1 MVDSIVFVIKTKI
14 VDSSAPNPKFYG
26 NKRIL
31 KALCTV
37 RLAIQVKIDDK
48 AVVCQVKHIMCV
60 GSFSFLR
67 SVVAILGTFHFFLY
81 ISHCIIHFSLF
92 N

>member
-1 MVDSIVFVIKTKI
+1 MVDSTVFVIKTKI

-48 AVVCQVKHIMCV
+48 AVVSQVKHIMCV

-67 SVVAILGTFHFFLY
+67 SVVANLGTFHFFLY
-81 ISHCIIHFSLF
+81 NSH
-92 N
+92 

>member
-1 MVDSIVFVIKTKI
+1 MVTTDYLNTFSFRYFVISAEMVDSIVFVIKTKI

-48 AVVCQVKHIMCV
+48 AVICQGKYLM
-60 GSFSFLR
+60 
-67 SVVAILGTFHFFLY
+67 
-81 ISHCIIHFSLF
+81 
-92 N
+92 

>member
-1 MVDSIVFVIKTKI
+1 MVDSVVFVIKTKI
-14 VDSSAPNPKFYG
+14 VDSSASSPKFYG
-26 NKRIL
+26 NKHIL
-31 KALCTV
+31 ETLCTV

-48 AVVCQVKHIMCV
+48 AVICQVKHIMLV

-81 ISHCIIHFSLF
+81 NSH
-92 N
+92 

>member
-1 MVDSIVFVIKTKI
+1 MPAKMVDSVVFVIKTKI
-14 VDSSAPNPKFYG
+14 VNSSAPNPKFYG

-37 RLAIQVKIDDK
+37 RLAIQAKIDDK
-48 AVVCQVKHIMCV
+48 AVICQVKYIMFV
-60 GSFSFLR
+60 GSFSNIHCL
-67 SVVAILGTFHFFLY
+67 IIYWFLY
-81 ISHCIIHFSLF
+81 

>member
-1 MVDSIVFVIKTKI
+1 MVESVVFVIKTII

-31 KALCTV
+31 KVLCTV
-37 RLAIQVKIDDK
+37 KLAIQVKIDDK

-81 ISHCIIHFSLF
+81 NSL
-92 N
+92 

>member
-1 MVDSIVFVIKTKI
+1 MVDSVVFVIKTKI
-14 VDSSAPNPKFYG
+14 IDSSEPNPKFNG

-81 ISHCIIHFSLF
+81 NSL
-92 N
+92 

>member
-14 VDSSAPNPKFYG
+14 VDSSAPNPKLYG
-26 NKRIL
+26 DKRIL
-31 KALCTV
+31 KPFCTA
-37 RLAIQVKIDDK
+37 RLTIQVKIADK
-48 AVVCQVKHIMCV
+48 AVICHVKYIMFV

-81 ISHCIIHFSLF
+81 NSH
-92 N
+92 

>member
-1 MVDSIVFVIKTKI
+1 MVDSVVFVIKTKI
-14 VDSSAPNPKFYG
+14 VDSSVLNPKFYG

-37 RLAIQVKIDDK
+37 ILAIQVKIDDK
-48 AVVCQVKHIMCV
+48 AVTCHVKHIMFV

-81 ISHCIIHFSLF
+81 NFH
-92 N
+92 

>member
-1 MVDSIVFVIKTKI
+1 MVDSVVFVIKTKI

-48 AVVCQVKHIMCV
+48 AVI
-60 GSFSFLR
+60 
-67 SVVAILGTFHFFLY
+67 
-81 ISHCIIHFSLF
+81 
-92 N
+92 

>member
-1 MVDSIVFVIKTKI
+1 MVDSVVFVIKSKI
-14 VDSSAPNPKFYG
+14 VNSSAPNPKFYG

-37 RLAIQVKIDDK
+37 RLSVQVKNDDK
-48 AVVCQVKHIMCV
+48 VLICQVKHIMYV

-67 SVVAILGTFHFFLY
+67 SVVAILGTFNLSLY
-81 ISHCIIHFSLF
+81 TSD
-92 N
+92 

>member
-1 MVDSIVFVIKTKI
+1 MVDSVVFVIKSKI
-14 VDSSAPNPKFYG
+14 VDSSAPNPKFYD

-37 RLAIQVKIDDK
+37 RLAIQIKIADK
-48 AVVCQVKHIMCV
+48 AVICQVKHIMLV

-81 ISHCIIHFSLF
+81 NFH
-92 N
+92 

>member
-1 MVDSIVFVIKTKI
+1 MVDSVVFVIKSKN
-14 VDSSAPNPKFYG
+14 VDSSAPNPRFYG

-48 AVVCQVKHIMCV
+48 AIICQAKHIMFV

-81 ISHCIIHFSLF
+81 NFH
-92 N
+92 